1 MNSLDK
7 FKEDMKNPKFVE
19 TIKKQAEEY
28 WAKIEERKKIVSSKE
43 YLDWFYNYISA
54 NKKIDDESALYI
66 YQDIDAKYGQ
76 ILGAFLDYVEELAG
90 SQKVPI
96 SSDEECDF
104 PNEKVIVKIK
114 DKYFELFRIYGQ
126 GSLTSVTLL
135 NEEPT
140 YNFVKLCL

>member
-1 MNSLDK
+1 M
-7 FKEDMKNPKFVE
+7 
-19 TIKKQAEEY
+19 
-28 WAKIEERKKIVSSKE
+28 
-43 YLDWFYNYISA
+43 
-54 NKKIDDESALYI
+54 
-66 YQDIDAKYGQ
+66 
-76 ILGAFLDYVEELAG
+76 DYVEELAE

-114 DKYFELFRIYGQ
+114 DKYFELFRMYGQ